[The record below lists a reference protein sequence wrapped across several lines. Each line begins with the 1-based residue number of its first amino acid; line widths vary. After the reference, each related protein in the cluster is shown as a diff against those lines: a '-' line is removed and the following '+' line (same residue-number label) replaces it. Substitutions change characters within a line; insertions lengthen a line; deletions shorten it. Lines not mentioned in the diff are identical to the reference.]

1 MGKYDVEIKP
11 ENKMAQAVQGAESLK
26 LALTTRASKSIDTIL
41 LAVVCA
47 LEILLAFVSVSFAK
61 TFDWMD
67 AICTFSE
74 SAVTIAV
81 FYMFITPGKN
91 GKRGMK
97 EFQDAYTA
105 WRAACKTL
113 RDSLLL
119 VPFRQFCHSCSKE
132 DNRRAR
138 EAEIERLENLYVT
151 REEYEGTDEVKGYRS
166 MTKKELKKK
175 RKEGAFTKAAYKQI
189 LRCNEPL
196 KTIPYNADL
205 ILDGAEKEE
214 QQRGLKTGDHY
225 EMVGM
230 ILKPF
235 TCFAIMVITK
245 ILEFSRDANQNVLTV
260 IVSILFT
267 VFSICFSAF
276 MGYRFGWTVMT
287 REQRYMD
294 SRTAFIYRFDEER
307 KKSTVE

>member
-1 MGKYDVEIKP
+1 MGKYDVDIKT
-11 ENKMAQAVQGAESLK
+11 ESRFAKAVKGTEEVK
-26 LALTTRASKSIDTIL
+26 LALTTRASKSIDAIL

-47 LEILLAFVSVSFAK
+47 LEILLAFVSISFAK

-81 FYMFITPGKN
+81 FYMFINPGKN

-97 EFQDAYTA
+97 EFVDAYTA
-105 WRAACKTL
+105 WRAACKSL

-119 VPFRQFCHSCSKE
+119 VPFRQFCRSCSKE
-132 DNRRAR
+132 DDLRAR
-138 EAEIERLENLYVT
+138 EAEIEHLENLYVT
-151 REEYEGTDEVKGYRS
+151 REEYEGTDEAKGYRS

-189 LRCNEPL
+189 LKCNKPT

-205 ILDGAEKEE
+205 ILDGAEKAEE
-214 QQRGLKTGDHY
+214 QRGLKTGDHY
-225 EMVGM
+225 ETVGM
-230 ILKPF
+230 ILKPI

-245 ILEFSRDANQNVLTV
+245 ILEVSRYTDINVLTV

-294 SRTAFIYRFDEER
+294 SRTAFIYRFDEEH
-307 KKSTVE
+307 KKSTAK